1 MLIRD
6 ELKSPPAGA
15 AAGAVWAYAEEI
27 NTSNSWLR
35 KDAVS
40 TRLSSEKGKF
50 LNQHRCDRPG

>member
-1 MLIRD
+1 MLINE

-35 KDAVS
+35 KGAVS
-40 TRLSSEKGKF
+40 THLLSEKEK
-50 LNQHRCDRPG
+50 N